1 MKILF
6 ADYNADNRRL
16 FVENMKRIGGAEVL
30 EVSNGD
36 DAVQEIL
43 RGDPDVAFVDA
54 WLPKLDGLGVI
65 HAVRRM
71 GGKHLNRP
79 QFVFINYD
87 GSANLFAEASRAG
100 ASYCV
105 SRPFDYRE
113 LWKISDMLAAR
124 AVGLEEGVTA
134 SQNVQ
139 GECMPMFRPV
149 EFRNTGVHAP
159 KMSYTDN
166 PTAQKL
172 GVSGFAEI
180 PIEDDAEMT
189 ARNLETQVT
198 RIIHRI
204 GVPAHIKGY
213 QYLRTAILM
222 ATDDPEIINYV
233 TKMLY
238 PTVAKQY
245 KTTSSRVERAIR
257 HAIEVAWDRG
267 DVDVLNEYFGYTIQ
281 NNRGK
286 PTNSEFIAMISD
298 RLRLSM
304 KAH

>member
-1 MKILF
+1 MKILI
-6 ADYNADNRRL
+6 ADFSADARRL
-16 FVENMKRIGGAEVL
+16 FAENMKRFGAADVL
-30 EVSNGD
+30 EAANGE

-43 RGDPDVAFVDA
+43 RADPDVAFVDA

-65 HAVRRM
+65 HSVRRM
-71 GGKHLNRP
+71 GGKHLTRP
-79 QFVFINYD
+79 QFVFINYE
-87 GSANLFAEASRAG
+87 GTANLFAEASRAG

-105 SRPFDYRE
+105 SKPFDYRE
-113 LWKISDMLAAR
+113 LWKIADMLSSRTPSSGESGMAA
-124 AVGLEEGVTA
+124 
-134 SQNVQ
+134 Q
-139 GECMPMFRPV
+139 GECIPTVRPELHEGNLRTPV
-149 EFRNTGVHAP
+149 LDYKE
-159 KMSYTDN
+159 N
-166 PTAQKL
+166 PASLTL
-172 GVSGFAEI
+172 GVGGYNERAFADS
-180 PIEDDAEMT
+180 IEDN
-189 ARNLETQVT
+189 ARNLEAQVT

-222 ATDDPEIINYV
+222 ATDDPDIINYV

-298 RLRLSM
+298 RLRLAM
-304 KAH
+304 KVH

>member
-1 MKILF
+1 MKILI
-6 ADYNADNRRL
+6 ADFSADARRL
-16 FVENMKRIGGAEVL
+16 FAENMKRFGAAEVL
-30 EVSNGD
+30 EASNGE

-43 RGDPDVAFVDA
+43 RADPDVAFVDA

-65 HAVRRM
+65 HSVRRM
-71 GGKHLNRP
+71 GGKHISRP
-79 QFVFINYD
+79 QFVFINYE
-87 GSANLFAEASRAG
+87 GTANLFQEASRAG

-105 SRPFDYRE
+105 SKPFDYRE
-113 LWKISDMLAAR
+113 LWKVADMLSARTGNPGESGMAA
-124 AVGLEEGVTA
+124 
-134 SQNVQ
+134 Q
-139 GECMPMFRPV
+139 GECVPTLRGELHDSSLRTPV
-149 EFRNTGVHAP
+149 LDYKE
-159 KMSYTDN
+159 N
-166 PTAQKL
+166 PASLTL
-172 GVSGFAEI
+172 GVGGYHDRAFAESS
-180 PIEDDAEMT
+180 EDP
-189 ARNLETQVT
+189 ARSLEAQVT

-222 ATDDPEIINYV
+222 ATDDPDIINYV

-298 RLRLSM
+298 RLRLAM
-304 KAH
+304 KVH

>member
-6 ADYNADNRRL
+6 ADFNAEARRL
-16 FVENMKRIGGAEVL
+16 FAENMKRYGTAEVL
-30 EVSNGD
+30 ETANGED
-36 DAVQEIL
+36 TVQEIL
-43 RGDPDVAFVDA
+43 RSDPDVAFIDA

-71 GGKHLNRP
+71 GGKYIMRP
-79 QFVFINYD
+79 QFVFINYE
-87 GSANLFAEASRAG
+87 GTANLFAEASKAG

-105 SRPFDYRE
+105 SKPFDYRE
-113 LWKISDMLAAR
+113 LWKIADMLNQRMSSQQDGGMAA
-124 AVGLEEGVTA
+124 
-134 SQNVQ
+134 Q
-139 GECMPMFRPV
+139 GECIPTIRAEKNESSLRTPIYDY
-149 EFRNTGVHAP
+149 EE
-159 KMSYTDN
+159 N
-166 PTAQKL
+166 PASLTL
-172 GVSGFAEI
+172 NIGGYNDRSFADSA
-180 PIEDDAEMT
+180 DDS
-189 ARNLETQVT
+189 ARNLEAQVT

-222 ATDDPEIINYV
+222 ATDDPDIINYV

-304 KAH
+304 KAHS

>member
-1 MKILF
+1 MKLLI
-6 ADYNADNRRL
+6 ADFSADARRQ
-16 FVENMKRIGGAEVL
+16 FTENMKRFGASEII
-30 EVSNGD
+30 EATNGE

-43 RGDPDVAFVDA
+43 RADPDVAFVDA

-65 HAVRRM
+65 HSVRRM
-71 GGKHLNRP
+71 GGKYTSRP
-79 QFVFINYD
+79 QFVFINYE
-87 GSANLFAEASRAG
+87 GTANLFAEASRAG

-105 SRPFDYRE
+105 SKPFDYRE
-113 LWKISDMLAAR
+113 IWKISEMLTARTSNTADTAA
-124 AVGLEEGVTA
+124 V
-134 SQNVQ
+134 QNVQ
-139 GECMPMFRPV
+139 GECLPTVRGDFRDSTLRSPS
-149 EFRNTGVHAP
+149 FDY
-159 KMSYTDN
+159 KDN
-166 PTAQKL
+166 PTSLQL
-172 GVSGFAEI
+172 GINGYTERPQGDST
-180 PIEDDAEMT
+180 DDI

-222 ATDDPEIINYV
+222 ATDDPDIINYV

-286 PTNSEFIAMISD
+286 PTNSEFIAMIAD

-304 KAH
+304 KSF

>member
-6 ADYNADNRRL
+6 ADFSSDARRL
-16 FVENMKRIGGAEVL
+16 FAENMKRFGTAEIL
-30 EVSNGD
+30 ETTNGED
-36 DAVQEIL
+36 TVQEIL
-43 RGDPDVAFVDA
+43 RTDPDIAFVDA
-54 WLPKLDGLGVI
+54 WLPKIDGLGVI
-65 HAVRRM
+65 HAVRRL
-71 GGKHLNRP
+71 GGKHLSRP

-87 GSANLFAEASRAG
+87 GMANLFTEASRAG

-105 SRPFDYRE
+105 SKPFDYRE
-113 LWKISDMLAAR
+113 LWKICEMLYMRTTAPA
-124 AVGLEEGVTA
+124 EG
-134 SQNVQ
+134 SKPSQ
-139 GECMPMFRPV
+139 GECVPTVRAELRDKNLRTPV
-149 EFRNTGVHAP
+149 LDYKE
-159 KMSYTDN
+159 N
-166 PTAQKL
+166 PASLTL
-172 GVSGFAEI
+172 GIGGYNDRAYADST
-180 PIEDDAEMT
+180 EDST
-189 ARNLETQVT
+189 PNLEAQVT

-222 ATDDPEIINYV
+222 ATDDPDIINYV

-298 RLRLSM
+298 RLRLAM
-304 KAH
+304 KTH

>member
-1 MKILF
+1 MKILI
-6 ADYNADNRRL
+6 ADFSADARRL
-16 FVENMKRIGGAEVL
+16 FAENMKRFGAAEVL
-30 EVSNGD
+30 EAANGE

-43 RGDPDVAFVDA
+43 RADPDIAFVDA

-65 HAVRRM
+65 HSVRRM
-71 GGKHLNRP
+71 GGKHTSRP
-79 QFVFINYD
+79 QFVFINYE
-87 GSANLFAEASRAG
+87 GTANLFSEASRAG

-105 SRPFDYRE
+105 SKPFDYRE
-113 LWKISDMLAAR
+113 LWKISDMLSSRASGNGEASAA
-124 AVGLEEGVTA
+124 A
-134 SQNVQ
+134 Q
-139 GECMPMFRPV
+139 GECMPTAVRGEFHDSGLRTPV
-149 EFRNTGVHAP
+149 LN
-159 KMSYTDN
+159 YTDN
-166 PTAQKL
+166 PASLTL
-172 GVSGFAEI
+172 GVGGYAERSFGDN
-180 PIEDDAEMT
+180 PDDG
-189 ARNLETQVT
+189 ARNLEAQVT

-222 ATDDPEIINYV
+222 ATDDPDIINYV

-298 RLRLSM
+298 RLRLSL

>member
-1 MKILF
+1 MKVLF
-6 ADYNADNRRL
+6 ADFGADARMLFGENIRRY
-16 FVENMKRIGGAEVL
+16 GTL
-30 EVSNGD
+30 ELLEASNGE
-36 DAVQEIL
+36 DAVQQIL
-43 RGDPDVAFVDA
+43 QNDPDVAIVDA

-65 HAVRRM
+65 QSVRRI
-71 GGKHLNRP
+71 GGKHLVRP
-79 QFVFINYD
+79 QFIFINYA
-87 GSANLFAEASRAG
+87 GAANLFAEASCAG

-105 SRPFDYRE
+105 TKPLDYRD
-113 LWKISDMLAAR
+113 LWKVLSMLAER
-124 AVGLEEGVTA
+124 ACSGRWDGGHADST
-134 SQNVQ
+134 VQ
-139 GECMPMFRPV
+139 GECIPAVFSGDEGAV
-149 EFRNTGVHAP
+149 EHPR
-159 KMSYTDN
+159 YDYRDN
-166 PTAQKL
+166 PMNLMPGGLAGPERL
-172 GVSGFAEI
+172 HGVSGD
-180 PIEDDAEMT
+180 EDGHE
-189 ARNLETQVT
+189 LEAQVT
-198 RIIHRI
+198 KIIHRI

-222 ATDDPEIINYV
+222 ATEDPDIINYV

-298 RLRLSM
+298 RLRLSRRSR
-304 KAH
+304 